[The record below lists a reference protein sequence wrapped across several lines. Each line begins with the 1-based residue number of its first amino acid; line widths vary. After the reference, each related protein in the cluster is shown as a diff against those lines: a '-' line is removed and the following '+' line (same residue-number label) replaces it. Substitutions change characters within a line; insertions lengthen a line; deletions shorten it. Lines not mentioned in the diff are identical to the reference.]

1 MTATGERSARSLDH
15 WLGIAGARR
24 ICGNLLVHR
33 AHILTRWAMFVAS
46 GAIPLT
52 TVTLAVDQSKGAGL
66 LDAEDRMLVHGW
78 PLR

>member
-1 MTATGERSARSLDH
+1 M
-15 WLGIAGARR
+15 
-24 ICGNLLVHR
+24 
-33 AHILTRWAMFVAS
+33 TRWAMFVAS

-52 TVTLAVDQSKGAGL
+52 TVTLAVDQSKVGGL